1 MLLLHNPHTPSNA
14 PPARSSGVPADC
26 KMCEGDPIDI
36 DQAALT
42 GESLPVTFHVDEVA
56 KMGSMVVRGENEAV
70 VIATGTDTFFG
81 KTAAMI
87 ASVKEMAHFDKVLLT
102 IMKSMVGT
110 SLCIV
115 LIVLIYLS
123 ASGENFLEALGF
135 CIVLVIASIPIALP
149 VVSTTTMSV
158 GCKTLADKQV
168 RWF

>member
-1 MLLLHNPHTPSNA
+1 MGAGERPFLFLLAIPLRTFLTSHIPLRLGRLRASGLQD
-14 PPARSSGVPADC
+14 ARRLS
-26 KMCEGDPIDI
+26 DI

-42 GESLPVTFHVDEVA
+42 GDSLPVTFQEDEVA
-56 KMGSMVVRGENEAV
+56 KRGSIVVRGENEAV

-149 VVSTTTMSV
+149 
-158 GCKTLADKQV
+158 
-168 RWF
+168 